1 MNQACSPIS
10 LHQFFLSLEAGALG
24 CWFEGL
30 NKVLTMVLIYQYG
43 AFLTHIIYADASLY
57 RIGEASTLLLSSHG
71 MPNNIIPK

>member
-1 MNQACSPIS
+1 
-10 LHQFFLSLEAGALG
+10 
-24 CWFEGL
+24 
-30 NKVLTMVLIYQYG
+30 MVLIYQYG